1 MGKKL
6 KAVHI
11 HDNFGTRPFGAD
23 THSEPYSGSISYDS
37 IIKGLIDVGYKG
49 YFTLEAYSIPLPKE
63 HTGRKPL
70 ELDGEVYD
78 RLTCLPL
85 EFKIRGEN
93 LMHDITRYMLAAYDC
108 YEE

>member
-1 MGKKL
+1 M
-6 KAVHI
+6 
-11 HDNFGTRPFGAD
+11 
-23 THSEPYSGSISYDS
+23 
-37 IIKGLIDVGYKG
+37 
-49 YFTLEAYSIPLPKE
+49 PKE